1 MILLFSL
8 LISLPTHFDQA
19 QHDLTELRIGNE
31 LRVDKDAIE
40 LMWRP
45 SRKLVREY
53 EKAYGCYVRFHLY
66 RERDCDPE
74 LIKVADRLRAE
85 KE

>member
-1 MILLFSL
+1 MNLLLAIVMSM
-8 LISLPTHFDQA
+8 PAHFDQA
-19 QHDLTELRIGNE
+19 RHDLTELRIGNE

-45 SRKLVREY
+45 SRKLVQEY

-66 RERDCDPE
+66 RVRDCDQE
-74 LIKVADRLRAE
+74 LVKVSDRLSAE